1 MRAKRYSYA
10 DVAKITFIAFYP
22 KHLNTLYLAGL
33 LALLILFTF
42 SYRYKDQHNGLRIKF
57 ISLREIRTTVAGT
70 APGFNGIPF

>member
-1 MRAKRYSYA
+1 MRAKRNSYA

-57 ISLREIRTTVAGT
+57 ISLTRNQNYSCGNSPRI
-70 APGFNGIPF
+70 